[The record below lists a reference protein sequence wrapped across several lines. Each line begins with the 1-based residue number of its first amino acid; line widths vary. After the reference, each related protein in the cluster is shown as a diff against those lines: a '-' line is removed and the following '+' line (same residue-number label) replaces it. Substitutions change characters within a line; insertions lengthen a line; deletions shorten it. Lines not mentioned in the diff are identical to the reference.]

1 MRGSQEEKE
10 VRVLVATRNQE
21 VYKFFDRCEDTQL
34 LEAISTEG
42 AYQALPQAHLA
53 IVDLE
58 ELVESSLSRQALAD
72 LLQEAAIPL
81 TTGDEFLGRPEVWLE
96 TGKGASARIPHLPP
110 KTVAFVSYSGGVGR
124 TTLALDT
131 AIHFAEVT
139 KLPTLLVE
147 FCHGISAVAILSGIQ
162 APHLYDC
169 LTQGVKPARWR
180 GVTLLPMDYDLAK
193 LLPLEQIREYL
204 EEEQASHILTV
215 IDACYPHALLEAVR
229 KEVLR
234 WLVVASPRDY
244 AILNGLQLKDEL
256 APRASMV
263 INRKRATDSMLLLG
277 VEREVD
283 LPNISDPDQFKGQLG
298 GEMLSHIYRSW
309 RRHDEKGFMATIG
322 HLLGRGGGDR
332 ALRKGAV

>member
-1 MRGSQEEKE
+1 MRDNQDEDRVK
-10 VRVLVATRNQE
+10 VLVATRNHE
-21 VYKFFDRCEDTQL
+21 VYRFFDKCEDTQL

-58 ELVESSLSRQALAD
+58 ELVESSLSRQALAG

-81 TTGDEFLGRPEVWLE
+81 TTGDEFLARPEAWME
-96 TGKGASARIPHLPP
+96 TGRGISARILHLPP

-147 FCHGISAVAILSGIQ
+147 FCHGISAVATLSGIQ

-169 LTQGVKPARWR
+169 LTQGVKPAQWR

-193 LLPLEQIREYL
+193 LLPLEQIGEYL
-204 EEEQASHILTV
+204 KREEAGHILTV

-229 KEVLR
+229 KEVVR
-234 WLVVASPRDY
+234 WLVVATPRDD
-244 AILNGLQLKDEL
+244 AILNGLQLKEEL
-256 APRASMV
+256 APRASLV
-263 INRKRATDSMLLLG
+263 INCRRATDSVLLLG
-277 VEREVD
+277 VERELD
-283 LPNISDPDQFKGQLG
+283 LPHISNPDQFKGLLG
-298 GEMLSHIYRSW
+298 GEILSHIYRSW
-309 RRHDEKGFMATIG
+309 RRHDEKGFRVTLG

-332 ALRKGAV
+332 ALRQGAV